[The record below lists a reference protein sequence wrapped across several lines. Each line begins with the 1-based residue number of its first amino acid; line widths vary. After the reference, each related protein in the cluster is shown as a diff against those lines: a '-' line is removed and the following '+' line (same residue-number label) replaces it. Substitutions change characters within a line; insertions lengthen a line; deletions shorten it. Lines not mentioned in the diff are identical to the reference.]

1 MEDDSCWD
9 LFEDFKNELNGLNGL
24 NDLNDLNGVDGL
36 KGLNLNCSN
45 DIDKNDCV
53 CGCGSSEI
61 IVEDTMQICKNC
73 CAVLGRVIDNTAEW
87 RYYGADDNR
96 DGDPSRCG
104 LPTNT
109 LLPKSS
115 LGSMIGGSRRD
126 NIDIKRIRM
135 YQLWNS
141 MPYDERTLWSVF
153 EKLTANTVNNGIPQ
167 KVIDDAKVLY
177 KRAAEKKISRGDNKE
192 GLIASCIYHSC
203 LINKVPRSSK
213 EIASMFNISPVVLNR
228 GNSRFQTLLK
238 INVSSSGPDDFIS
251 RFGSKLSIKMDD
263 INRCKNLVKFLDKN
277 EILSDN
283 SPTSAAA
290 GILYFYSMSEN
301 LGYTKKQ
308 ISAVCNVSEVTI
320 VKNYKFISK
329 YKEFIDKHKQ
339 EIYECG

>member
-1 MEDDSCWD
+1 MNEDIENCWN
-9 LFEDFKNELNGLNGL
+9 LLEDFKNELHQIENPSE
-24 NDLNDLNGVDGL
+24 DGV
-36 KGLNLNCSN
+36 CS
-45 DIDKNDCV
+45 
-53 CGCGSSEI
+53 CGSTETI
-61 IVEDTMQICKNC
+61 IEDTMQICKKC

-104 LPTNT
+104 LPTNS

-115 LGSMIGGSRRD
+115 LGSMIGGSKRD

-153 EKLTANTVNNGIPQ
+153 EKLTSNTVNNGIPQ

-177 KRAAEKKISRGDNKE
+177 KKASEKKISRGDNKE

-203 LINKVPRSSK
+203 LINNVPRSSK

-238 INVSSSGPDDFIS
+238 INVSSCGPEDFIS
-251 RFGSKLSIKMDD
+251 RFGSKLSMKMDD
-263 INRCKNLVKFLDKN
+263 IDKCKKLVSFLEKH
-277 EILSDN
+277 EIMSDN
-283 SPTSAAA
+283 SPTSSAA
-290 GILYFYSMSEN
+290 GILYYYSVSEN

-308 ISAVCNVSEVTI
+308 LSNACNVSEVTI
-320 VKNYKFISK
+320 VKNFKIICK
-329 YKEFIDKHKQ
+329 YKEFIDKNKQ
-339 EIYECG
+339 EIYS

>member
-1 MEDDSCWD
+1 MEEEYNDCWN
-9 LFEDFKNELNGLNGL
+9 LLAELKEELNHIDTVESLCACG
-24 NDLNDLNGVDGL
+24 
-36 KGLNLNCSN
+36 SN
-45 DIDKNDCV
+45 DIV
-53 CGCGSSEI
+53 
-61 IVEDTMQICKNC
+61 VEDTMQICKLC

-104 LPTNT
+104 LPTNS

-115 LGSMIGGSRRD
+115 LGSMIGGCKRD

-153 EKLTANTVNNGIPQ
+153 EKLTSSTVNNGIPQ

-177 KRAAEKKISRGDNKE
+177 KNAAEKKISRGDNKE

-203 LINKVPRSSK
+203 LINHVPRSSK
-213 EIASMFNISPVVLNR
+213 EIATMFNISPVVLNR

-238 INVSSSGPDDFIS
+238 INVSSSGPEDFIS
-251 RFGSKLSIKMDD
+251 RFGSKLSMKMGD
-263 INRCKNLVKFLDKN
+263 IDKCKKLVKFLEKH

-290 GILYFYSMSEN
+290 GILYYYSMSED
-301 LGYTKKQ
+301 LGFTKKQ
-308 ISAVCNVSEVTI
+308 FSQVCNVSEVTI
-320 VKNYKFISK
+320 VKNYKIISK
-329 YKEFIDKHKQ
+329 YKIFIDKNKQ
-339 EIYECG
+339 VIYSQTDECE